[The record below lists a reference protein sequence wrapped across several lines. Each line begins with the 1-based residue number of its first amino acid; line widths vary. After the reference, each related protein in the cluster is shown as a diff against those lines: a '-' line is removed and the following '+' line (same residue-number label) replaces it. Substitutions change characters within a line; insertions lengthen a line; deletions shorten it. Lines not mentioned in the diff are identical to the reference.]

1 MNQETGTLTPNPPFD
16 FDKSL
21 QFLGIFGPT
30 KNEQRVSSHSLTKAI
45 TVDGQTVV
53 FQLTSKGTIEEPLLE
68 YTLFSAQPITET
80 TRTGVVDRMTF
91 FLILTDYLQP
101 FYHIVLENPY
111 FPPIIYHLS
120 V

>member
-1 MNQETGTLTPNPPFD
+1 MNQETGTLTPTPPFD

-68 YTLFSAQPITET
+68 YTLFSAQPITKT
-80 TRTGVVDRMTF
+80 TTTAVFDRMTF
-91 FLILTDYLQP
+91 FLSLTHHLP
-101 FYHIVLENPY
+101 PSYHIASHSPY
-111 FPPIIYHLS
+111 
-120 V
+120 

>member
-1 MNQETGTLTPNPPFD
+1 MNQETGTLSPTPPFD

-30 KNEQRVSSHSLTKAI
+30 KNEQRGSSHSLTKAI

-68 YTLFSAQPITET
+68 YTLLSAQPITET
-80 TRTGVVDRMTF
+80 TRTCEVNRMTF
-91 FLILTDYLQP
+91 SFCLTDDL
-101 FYHIVLENPY
+101 HPY
-111 FPPIIYHLS
+111 YN
-120 V
+120 

>member
-1 MNQETGTLTPNPPFD
+1 MNQETGTLTPTPPFD

-45 TVDGQTVV
+45 SVDGQTVV
-53 FQLTSKGTIEEPLLE
+53 FQLTSEGTIEEPLLE

-80 TRTGVVDRMTF
+80 TRTVVVDRMTF
-91 FLILTDYLQP
+91 FFILTAVLHP
-101 FYHIVLENPY
+101 FYHIAHEDPA
-111 FPPIIYHLS
+111 FH
-120 V
+120 